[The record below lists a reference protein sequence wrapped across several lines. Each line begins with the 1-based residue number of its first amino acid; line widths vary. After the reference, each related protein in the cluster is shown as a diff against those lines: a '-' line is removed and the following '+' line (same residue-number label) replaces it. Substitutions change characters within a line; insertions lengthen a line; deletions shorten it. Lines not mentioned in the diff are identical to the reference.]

1 MTVVPELPT
10 NHSPHPGQS
19 MRRHPRPGPSDANST
34 EAHRFLLPFA
44 FAFTAFVIY
53 GSLVPLNFQR
63 HAWEEAWALFSNIRY
78 LNLGIGSRADWVANI
93 LLFVPLAFLWLGVL
107 WHAKNI
113 AWRVV
118 ATLFVLLTCASLSVA
133 IEFVQIFFPPRTVSL
148 NDIYA
153 ETIGATVGVFLWW
166 LVGTSVTRWYWGWRT
181 TEGPMGFAQRLLYG
195 YLFLLFGYNLLP
207 LDLTISPAEIYH
219 KWHAGRIF
227 LIPFISGQAELVP
240 RLYGYLTDVLIWIPA
255 GLLAGLCSKHKTTRI
270 WLKLTTAAALIEF
283 LQIFVYTR
291 VTDTTDIFTA
301 GIGSAIGVWL
311 ALRWQPELSETE
323 QPAKG
328 AKMGGLVAGTFLWL
342 ALIFVVFWSP
352 FDFRTDGAFLR
363 SRIDEI
369 TTRVPFA
376 IYYFGTE
383 YRAITEVFHKVGF
396 FFPLGVLLALL
407 GAKVHIAPPLL
418 RKIAV
423 LAGVAIVA
431 ASVEAGQLFLPDK
444 FSDLTDWALEM
455 AGGWAGAALAWR
467 ILSMRNLQ
475 PAHVTAPP
483 LKNPW
488 LFPGGLVLGLALL
501 LLAAKFIPAVPYN
514 VRKLVTPEHPVLSA
528 LALACAIAWLLG
540 FPAWA
545 VRHMAT
551 GSRRPASLPAY
562 LLLHGIV
569 AWFLFRVAAPLEMIH
584 KIVGTPILDWP
595 WEWESIG
602 RFLSLFAL
610 WSMVSFGAAFVS
622 IRSWL
627 PRAGAFLW
635 VWSAATLALLP
646 VVYFVVIRK
655 AATDNLVELLV
666 GGGTPMAF
674 LWVAVGLF
682 VLALAGA
689 QLACALGTGMRVG
702 VMRGA
707 LWSVASF
714 PLTYFALHAGFEP
727 YIIKYGRV
735 FSAFQFLL
743 SQDRAHYAAPTDLLL
758 RYGFAHGVML
768 FAIAASQAP
777 FLGHI
782 VLTNAG
788 RTKRPASKQ
797 KRHRKIEPT
806 ISDMEN
812 ADKIEL

>member
-1 MTVVPELPT
+1 MPELPVT
-10 NHSPHPGQS
+10 HQPLSGQS
-19 MRRHPRPGPSDANST
+19 TQRRRRSGPRDGEST
-34 EAHRFLLPFA
+34 EARRFLLPFA
-44 FAFTAFVIY
+44 FMFTVFVIY
-53 GSLVPLNFQR
+53 GSLVPLHFQR

-93 LLFVPLAFLWLGVL
+93 LLFVPLAFLWLGVF
-107 WHAKNI
+107 WHAKSI
-113 AWRVV
+113 VWRIV
-118 ATLFVLLTCASLSVA
+118 ATLFVLLTCVSLSVA

-166 LVGTSVTRWYWGWRT
+166 LVGASVTRWYLGWRAA
-181 TEGPMGFAQRLLYG
+181 EGPMGFAQRLLYG

-227 LIPFISGQAELVP
+227 LIPFISGQTELVP

-255 GLLAGLCSKHKTTRI
+255 GLLAGLCSRHKTTQI
-270 WLKLTTAAALIEF
+270 WLKLTSAAALIEF

-301 GIGSAIGVWL
+301 GIGSAIGIWL
-311 ALRWQPELSETE
+311 ALRWRPEQPDAEQPET
-323 QPAKG
+323 G
-328 AKMGGLVAGTFLWL
+328 ANTGGLVAGTLLWL
-342 ALIFVVFWSP
+342 ALIFVVFWFP

-396 FFPLGVLLALL
+396 FFPLGMLFVLL
-407 GAKVHIAPPLL
+407 GAKVRTAPPLL

-431 ASVEAGQLFLPDK
+431 ASVEVGQLFLPGK
-444 FSDLTDWALEM
+444 FSDLTDCALEM

-467 ILSMRNLQ
+467 ILSMRHIR

-483 LKNPW
+483 RKNPW
-488 LFPGGLVLGLALL
+488 LFAGGLVLMLALL
-501 LLAAKFIPAVPYN
+501 LLAAKFIPTVPYN
-514 VRKLVTPEHPVLSA
+514 VRKLIAAEHPVVSA

-545 VRHMAT
+545 AMHLAT
-551 GSRRPASLPAY
+551 GSHRPTRMLP
-562 LLLHGIV
+562 LLLIHGIG
-569 AWFLFRVAAPLEMIH
+569 AWILFRISAPLEMIH

-602 RFLSLFAL
+602 RFLSLFTL
-610 WSMVSFGAAFVS
+610 WSVVSFGAVLIS
-622 IRSWL
+622 VRTRL
-627 PRAGAFLW
+627 PRAGGFLR
-635 VWSAATLALLP
+635 VWAVATLALLP
-646 VVYFVVIRK
+646 VIYVVVIK
-655 AATDNLVELLV
+655 EAATDNLVELLV
-666 GGGTPMAF
+666 GGGAPMAF
-674 LWVAVGLF
+674 MWVAAGVF
-682 VLALAGA
+682 MLALAGA
-689 QLACALGTGMRVG
+689 QLACALGSGMRVG
-702 VMRGA
+702 AMRGL
-707 LWSVASF
+707 LWGATSF

-727 YIIKYGRV
+727 YIIKYGQV

-743 SQDRAHYAAPTDLLL
+743 SQDRAHYAAPTELLL
-758 RYGFAHGVML
+758 RYGFAHGILL

-782 VLTNAG
+782 VLSNAS
-788 RTKRPASKQ
+788 RTKPAAPKQ
-797 KRHRKIEPT
+797 ERRLGPRGT
-806 ISDMEN
+806 
-812 ADKIEL
+812 